1 MGCGE
6 RFGCSFRRQGGAVIP
21 APFRYIAATSIEE
34 TIGALAEFGDEA
46 KIIAGGQSL
55 LPLMRLRLA
64 APTVLLDL
72 AGLGLRTIR
81 TEAVDGGTNVVIDAM
96 TSYRNVAASPIVRDH
111 VPLLARAASLVG
123 DPQVR
128 NRGTLGGG
136 VAHADPASDVS
147 CALLALDARA
157 VVVGP
162 NGRRE
167 IAFDDLFIGFW
178 TSTIAPDE
186 ILTEIRIPSA
196 RSIGWSYQKFTI
208 RSQDWALVGAAACGG
223 RIALASMATRV
234 IRAHSTEAALAS
246 GASVVDAA
254 ALADEGSDPPADLRG
269 TPTYRRHLARV
280 LVGDALREA
289 SFGASVG

>member
-1 MGCGE
+1 M
-6 RFGCSFRRQGGAVIP
+6 IP
-21 APFRYIAATSIEE
+21 APFRYIAVTSIKE
-34 TIGALAEFGDEA
+34 TISALSEYGDEA
-46 KIIAGGQSL
+46 KVIAGGQSL

-81 TEAVDGGTNVVIDAM
+81 TEAVDGGTELVIDAM
-96 TSYRNVAASPIVRDH
+96 TSYRSVATSPIVQDLA
-111 VPLLARAASLVG
+111 PLLARAASLVG

-157 VVVGP
+157 VVIGP

-167 IAFDDLFIGFW
+167 IAFDDLFVGFW

-186 ILTEIRIPSA
+186 VLTEVRVPSA
-196 RSIGWSYQKFTI
+196 RGIGWSYQKFTI
-208 RSQDWALVGAAACGG
+208 RSQDWALVGAAVCGG
-223 RIALASMATRV
+223 RVALASMATQV
-234 IRAHSTEAALAS
+234 IRARSTEAALAS
-246 GASVVDAA
+246 GASPADAA
-254 ALADEGSDPPADLRG
+254 AVADEGSDPPADLRG
-269 TPTYRRHLARV
+269 SAAYRRHLARV
-280 LVGDALREA
+280 LVSDALDEA
-289 SFGASVG
+289 ASLLPPQPV

>member
-1 MGCGE
+1 M
-6 RFGCSFRRQGGAVIP
+6 IP
-21 APFRYIAATSIEE
+21 APFRYIAVTSIEE
-34 TIGALAEFGDEA
+34 TFSALSEYGDEA
-46 KIIAGGQSL
+46 KVIAGGQSL

-64 APTVLLDL
+64 APAVLLDL
-72 AGLGLRTIR
+72 AGVGLRDIR
-81 TEAVDGGTNVVIDAM
+81 TEAVDGKAELVVDAM
-96 TSYRNVAASPIVRDH
+96 TTYRDVASSPTVREH
-111 VPLLARAASLVG
+111 APLLSRAASLVG

-157 VVVGP
+157 VVIGP

-178 TSTIAPDE
+178 TSTIAADE
-186 ILTEIRIPSA
+186 VLTEIRIPSA
-196 RSIGWSYQKFTI
+196 RGIGWSYQKFTI

-223 RIALASMATRV
+223 RVALASMATRV
-234 IRAHSTEAALAS
+234 IRARSTEAALAA
-246 GASVVDAA
+246 GAPLAEAA
-254 ALADEGSDPPADLRG
+254 AVADEGSDPPADLRG
-269 TPTYRRHLARV
+269 SSAYRRHLARV

-289 SFGASVG
+289 ATVAG

>member
-1 MGCGE
+1 M
-6 RFGCSFRRQGGAVIP
+6 IP
-21 APFRYIAATSIEE
+21 APFRYVAVTSLEE
-34 TIGALAEFGDEA
+34 TVSALTEYGDEA

-81 TEAVDGGTNVVIDAM
+81 VEMVEGRTELVIDAM
-96 TSYRNVAASPIVRDH
+96 TSYRNVAASSTVRDH
-111 VPLLARAASLVG
+111 APILARAASIVG

-147 CALLALDARA
+147 CALLALNARA

-162 NGRRE
+162 AGRRE
-167 IAFDDLFIGFW
+167 ISFDDLFIGFW
-178 TSTIAPDE
+178 TSTIASDE
-186 ILTEIRIPSA
+186 VLVEVRIPSA
-196 RSIGWSYQKFTI
+196 RGIGWSYQKFTI
-208 RSQDWALVGAAACGG
+208 RSQDWALVGAAASGG
-223 RIALASMATRV
+223 RVALASMATQV
-234 IRAHSTEAALAS
+234 IRARSTEDALAA
-246 GASVVDAA
+246 GASLTDAA
-254 ALADEGSDPPADLRG
+254 AVADEGSDPPADLRG
-269 TPTYRRHLARV
+269 SASYRRHLARV

-289 SFGASVG
+289 SSGASV

>member
-1 MGCGE
+1 
-6 RFGCSFRRQGGAVIP
+6 VIP
-21 APFRYIAATSIEE
+21 APLRYVAVTGVEE
-34 TIGALAEFGDEA
+34 TISALTEHGDEA

-81 TEAVDGGTNVVIDAM
+81 TEAVEGGTELVIDAM
-96 TSYRNVAASPIVRDH
+96 TSYRNVAASPIVQDH
-111 VPLLARAASLVG
+111 APLLARAASLVG

-147 CALLALDARA
+147 CALLTLDARA
-157 VVVGP
+157 VVIGP

-178 TSTIAPDE
+178 TSTITPDE
-186 ILTEIRIPSA
+186 VLIEIRIPSA
-196 RSIGWSYQKFTI
+196 RGIGWSYQKFTI
-208 RSQDWALVGAAACGG
+208 RSQDWALVGAAVCGG
-223 RIALASMATRV
+223 RVALASMATQV
-234 IRAHSTEAALAS
+234 IRARSTEAALAA
-246 GASVVDAA
+246 GASMADAA
-254 ALADEGSDPPADLRG
+254 AVADEGSDPPADLRG
-269 TPTYRRHLARV
+269 SAAYRRHLARV
-280 LVGDALREA
+280 LVSDALRE
-289 SFGASVG
+289 SRSTQ

>member
-1 MGCGE
+1 M
-6 RFGCSFRRQGGAVIP
+6 IP
-21 APFRYIAATSIEE
+21 APFRYIAVTGVDE
-34 TIGALAEFGDEA
+34 TISALTEHGDEA

-64 APTVLLDL
+64 TPTVLLDL

-81 TEAVDGGTNVVIDAM
+81 TESVDTGTELVIDAM
-96 TSYRNVAASPIVRDH
+96 TSYRNVAASPIVADH
-111 VPLLARAASLVG
+111 APLLARAASLVG

-147 CALLALDARA
+147 CALLVLDARA

-162 NGRRE
+162 HGRRE

-186 ILTEIRIPSA
+186 VLIEIRIPSA
-196 RSIGWSYQKFTI
+196 RGTGWSYQKFTI

-223 RIALASMATRV
+223 RVALASMATQV
-234 IRAHSTEAALAS
+234 IRARSTEAALAA
-246 GASVVDAA
+246 GASVADAA
-254 ALADEGSDPPADLRG
+254 AVADEGSDPPADLRG
-269 TPTYRRHLARV
+269 TATYRRHLARV

-289 SFGASVG
+289 ASGDR